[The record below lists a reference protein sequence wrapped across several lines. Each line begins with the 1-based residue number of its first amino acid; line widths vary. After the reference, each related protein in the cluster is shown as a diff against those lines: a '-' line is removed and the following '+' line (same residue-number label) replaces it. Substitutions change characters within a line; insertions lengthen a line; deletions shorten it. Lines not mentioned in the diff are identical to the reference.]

1 MNFKSLLF
9 FAVSII
15 MLSCAGNSN
24 KKNSEQMTKKM
35 TGNTM
40 MPKDPSPEVAAVN
53 NENIALSQM
62 ESGKEVYNRTCLAC
76 HQTDG
81 QGVPGT
87 FPPLVKTKKVL
98 GSKDTLITLLLK
110 GMSGQVKVKGEMYS
124 GTMPPQDY
132 LSDEELANVLTYVR
146 KNFGNSASAINKE
159 EVKSI
164 REKMD

>member
-9 FAVSII
+9 IAASII

-24 KKNSEQMTKKM
+24 KKNSGQNGKTIAE
-35 TGNTM
+35 NTAY
-40 MPKDPSPEVAAVN
+40 PKDPSPEVAAVN
-53 NENIALSQM
+53 DNNIDLSKM

-76 HQTDG
+76 HQTNG

-87 FPPLVKTKKVL
+87 FPPLVETKKVL

-110 GMSGQVKVKGEMYS
+110 GMSGQVEVKGEMYS

-132 LSDEELANVLTYVR
+132 LSDEELANVLTYIR
-146 KNFGNSASAINKE
+146 KNFGNSASAVTEE

-164 REKMD
+164 REKIQ